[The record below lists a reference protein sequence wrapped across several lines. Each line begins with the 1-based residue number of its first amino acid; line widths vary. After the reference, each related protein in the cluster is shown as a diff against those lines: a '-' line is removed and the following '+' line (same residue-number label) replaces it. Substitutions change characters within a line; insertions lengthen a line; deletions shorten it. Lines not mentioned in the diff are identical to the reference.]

1 MSLTTPSRPTTRA
14 LLGTMAL
21 VLFVAVYVLAASSL
35 ALLIL
40 PRAGRV
46 LEFVYYAVA
55 GLAWVPAAGLILN
68 WMYRPKGDGG
78 GR

>member
-1 MSLTTPSRPTTRA
+1 MSLTKPSRPTTRA

-21 VLFVAVYVLAASSL
+21 VLFMLVYILAASTL

-46 LEFVYYAVA
+46 LEFVYYAAA
-55 GLAWVPAAGLILN
+55 GLAWVPVAGLIIK
-68 WMYRPKGDGG
+68 WMYPPRGGDAGS
-78 GR
+78 

>member
-1 MSLTTPSRPTTRA
+1 MSQTTPSRPTTRA